1 MRNKTFLGESG
12 DENRGENLGA
22 IAVEIAS
29 CYNRLIPLIKTA
41 IETAM
46 IAVRSS
52 DYISPEEYLDRE
64 RHSPIKHEYID
75 GEMYAMAG
83 TGGIHNIISGNLYVL
98 LRSYL
103 KSTSCRTYFADLK
116 VNIAQ
121 GKRFFYPDL
130 IVTCDPHD
138 DPSRAYVESP
148 KVIIEVLSE
157 STESFDRGKKFQ
169 YYRTIPSLQDYIL
182 VSSQEYLVE
191 IFHRMENNLWL
202 LQTYQGLEAIA
213 QIESLAIDAPLGEI
227 YATLNLS
234 PQADTPEP
242 EAETGDRA
250 IERS

>member
-1 MRNKTFLGESG
+1 
-12 DENRGENLGA
+12 
-22 IAVEIAS
+22 
-29 CYNRLIPLIKTA
+29 
-41 IETAM
+41 M
-46 IAVRSS
+46 IAVKYS

-83 TGGIHNIISGNLYVL
+83 TTKAHNIISLNLAFL
-98 LRSYL
+98 LRTGL
-103 KSTSCRTYFADLK
+103 KGSSCQTFMADVK
-116 VNIAQ
+116 VNISNNISNQ
-121 GKRFFYPDL
+121 KQYFYPDL
-130 IVTCDPHD
+130 VVTCNDSD
-138 DPSRAYVESP
+138 DLNAYAIEFP

-213 QIESLAIDAPLGEI
+213 QIESLGIDAPLGEI

-234 PQADTPEP
+234 PQADSAEADSAEP